1 MSIVKAASPNMSK
14 SLDAPLVK
22 GLFDEKIWQYG
33 YDVLID
39 KAIECPC
46 RTEGDNSNL
55 SDCQNCGG
63 TGWAFINPL
72 QTKALITSIN
82 QDTKYKQ
89 WSQELI
95 GNISVSLLQMD
106 NASFMDRITMM
117 NEMATFSEVR
127 KVKVTETGAKFI
139 FTSYQIEEIEDIF
152 IFESSSTKLVRLSS
166 TDYSIKTLNNF
177 VIEFGATALD
187 DSSNNSISVRYKHK
201 VQYNILDQP
210 HILRS
215 SNDKNNLGQVIKIK
229 LPNQYIARL
238 AHYVLKPNFAG
249 DGILN
254 NTYR

>member
-1 MSIVKAASPNMSK
+1 MSIVQAAKPNMSK
-14 SLDAPLVK
+14 SMDGPLVK
-22 GLFDEKIWQYG
+22 ELFDEKIWQYG
-33 YDVLID
+33 YEVIVD

-46 RTEGDNSNL
+46 RIEGDNSNL

-95 GNISVSLLQMD
+95 GNISVTLREIDL
-106 NASFMDRITMM
+106 AAFMDRITMM
-117 NEMATFSEVR
+117 NEVATFSEVR
-127 KVKVTETGAKFI
+127 KVKQTETGVNFI
-139 FTSYQIEEIEDIF
+139 FTSYQIESIEDIF
-152 IFESSSTKLVRLSS
+152 IFDTSSTKLIRLSP
-166 TDYSIKTLNNF
+166 TDYTIKTLNSF
-177 VIEFGATALD
+177 VIEFGDSSLD
-187 DSSNNSISVRYKHK
+187 DSSNHSISIRYKHK

-215 SNDKNNLGQVIKIK
+215 SNDKNNMGQVIKVK

-249 DGILN
+249 DGILD